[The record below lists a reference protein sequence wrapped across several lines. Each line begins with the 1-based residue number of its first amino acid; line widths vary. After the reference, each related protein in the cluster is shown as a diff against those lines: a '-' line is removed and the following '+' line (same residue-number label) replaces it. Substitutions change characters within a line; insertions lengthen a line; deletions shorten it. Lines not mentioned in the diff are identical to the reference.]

1 MQPSPDGSYTPVV
14 VGRRSARLS
23 IIVPVT
29 MRGTDAA
36 GQTFKE
42 NTWTISANKHGGRI
56 ATFRQLAVDDEIVIE
71 NPLLG
76 RSAKARVNRVCEK
89 HFAEDPYEVCVE
101 LLEAQNVWGVKLPP
115 EDLQKE
121 EEIVAED
128 QKSSTPQAAPQAQ
141 TTSAATAEKDGK
153 VETAQSTP
161 QGSPAEV
168 GENNGGLSLY
178 NMAVK
183 ALSRFAGEANAPP
196 AQPASLRQ
204 DALGVPNSP
213 AEHLQAPALLEFK
226 FLQEKIGEAQ
236 SLRQEL
242 SILADRVH
250 SARAEVENLLL
261 KASERRRDWTLE
273 AVQVL
278 PLAQENLSK
287 VTLEFQAQCKGA
299 TEQARARLDEFLN
312 DAASVVDVRIR
323 EIMEAVLPSL
333 SAQIERSAEQ
343 AAREQLEEFKAQIE
357 RARSSSEDS
366 IQHNLERVRQE
377 ISEKANREVSEKL
390 EGAVERAL
398 DAVARDSN
406 KQAEDALELLK
417 ERLLSAQVQ
426 CVEETRRQLAAARE
440 STLTSLQSEAGENL
454 ASFRERLHTTLRE
467 ILAQQTK
474 EMETEIQTSLQGP
487 LESLR
492 PSRDPLPPVPASLV
506 EKQQQI
512 IKEALGAIRSRL
524 NQIFVNQTP
533 KE

>member
-1 MQPSPDGSYTPVV
+1 
-14 VGRRSARLS
+14 
-23 IIVPVT
+23 
-29 MRGTDAA
+29 
-36 GQTFKE
+36 
-42 NTWTISANKHGGRI
+42 
-56 ATFRQLAVDDEIVIE
+56 
-71 NPLLG
+71 
-76 RSAKARVNRVCEK
+76 
-89 HFAEDPYEVCVE
+89 
-101 LLEAQNVWGVKLPP
+101 
-115 EDLQKE
+115 
-121 EEIVAED
+121 
-128 QKSSTPQAAPQAQ
+128 
-141 TTSAATAEKDGK
+141 
-153 VETAQSTP
+153 
-161 QGSPAEV
+161 
-168 GENNGGLSLY
+168 
-178 NMAVK
+178 
-183 ALSRFAGEANAPP
+183 
-196 AQPASLRQ
+196 
-204 DALGVPNSP
+204 
-213 AEHLQAPALLEFK
+213 LQAPALLEFK

-390 EGAVERAL
+390 VGAVERAL

>member
-1 MQPSPDGSYTPVV
+1 
-14 VGRRSARLS
+14 
-23 IIVPVT
+23 
-29 MRGTDAA
+29 
-36 GQTFKE
+36 
-42 NTWTISANKHGGRI
+42 
-56 ATFRQLAVDDEIVIE
+56 
-71 NPLLG
+71 
-76 RSAKARVNRVCEK
+76 
-89 HFAEDPYEVCVE
+89 
-101 LLEAQNVWGVKLPP
+101 
-115 EDLQKE
+115 
-121 EEIVAED
+121 
-128 QKSSTPQAAPQAQ
+128 
-141 TTSAATAEKDGK
+141 
-153 VETAQSTP
+153 
-161 QGSPAEV
+161 
-168 GENNGGLSLY
+168 
-178 NMAVK
+178 
-183 ALSRFAGEANAPP
+183 
-196 AQPASLRQ
+196 
-204 DALGVPNSP
+204 
-213 AEHLQAPALLEFK
+213 LQAPALLEFK